1 MGRTV
6 PTFREEMERI
16 IGRWERFGKGMRS
29 DDRVYLDRIVAK
41 ARHNA
46 AASAY
51 AALLNPVEGMLL
63 SVLIE
68 QEKEIDGLRNRYRF

>member
-16 IGRWERFGKGMRS
+16 VARWEKFGRAMRS
-29 DDRVYLDRIVAK
+29 EDRPYLERVISK
-41 ARHNA
+41 ARRNA
-46 AASAY
+46 AASSYSAM
-51 AALLNPVEGMLL
+51 LNPVEGMLL